1 MKKLLASLALGTGL
15 LMTSSCAPMSPTYE
29 QVRTETDGVLQQ
41 VADLIPDPK
50 TVQSNDEIGPY
61 PCDEPLALGRGK
73 GSFYTGQWHVFVE
86 DSFDIPGFVHRFP
99 AALGDGWH
107 SESLGVPVS
116 FAQVYLVR
124 DTPRMSLS
132 VEESTFDGRKA
143 VELLAIS
150 RCGILPET
158 PAP

>member
-1 MKKLLASLALGTGL
+1 
-15 LMTSSCAPMSPTYE
+15 
-29 QVRTETDGVLQQ
+29 
-41 VADLIPDPK
+41 
-50 TVQSNDEIGPY
+50 
-61 PCDEPLALGRGK
+61 
-73 GSFYTGQWHVFVE
+73 VFV
-86 DSFDIPGFVHRFP
+86 DDAFDIPAFIEKVP
-99 AALGDGWH
+99 EALGEGWRTA
-107 SESLGVPVS
+107 ELGVPMHHPL
-116 FAQVYLVR
+116 VYLVR

>member
-1 MKKLLASLALGTGL
+1 MKRLMTSLALGTGV
-15 LMTSSCAPMSPTYE
+15 LMTSSCAPMNPTYE

-41 VADLIPDPK
+41 VVDLIPEPK
-50 TVQSNDEIGPY
+50 TVESNDEIGPY

-73 GSFYTGQWHVFVE
+73 GSFYTGQWLVFVE
-86 DSFDIPGFVHRFP
+86 DSFDIPAFVERFP

-107 SESLGVPVS
+107 AESLGVPVS
-116 FAQVYLVR
+116 FSQVYLVR
-124 DTPRMSLS
+124 DSPRMSLS
-132 VEESTFDGRKA
+132 VEESTSDGHKA

-150 RCGILPET
+150 RCGTLPAT